1 VRLQAREH
9 AELIGDG
16 IAAQSFCVAVARVLS
31 GRWTEM
37 AARERYVGDEQNGH
51 CKEDSSDHRQS
62 LIAALICGGC
72 ASNRQQK

>member
-1 VRLQAREH
+1 
-9 AELIGDG
+9 
-16 IAAQSFCVAVARVLS
+16 
-31 GRWTEM
+31 M
-37 AARERYVGDEQNGH
+37 ASRERYVGDEQNGH